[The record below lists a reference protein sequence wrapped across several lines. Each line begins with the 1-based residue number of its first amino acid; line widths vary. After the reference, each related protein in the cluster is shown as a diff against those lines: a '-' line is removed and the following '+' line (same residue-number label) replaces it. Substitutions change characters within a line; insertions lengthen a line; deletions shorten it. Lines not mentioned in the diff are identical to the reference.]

1 MVRLKFLVCITVYV
15 SLESDDHANA
25 VARYRGVLYKLSK
38 ADPVH
43 IVTDNTATIP
53 TGCATSVLNTTCQ
66 IHVQLKVCVCASVF
80 VHGHVCVFC
89 VCESERMC
97 KCASVCVCMC
107 VCACVCAFVCI
118 LCV

>member
-15 SLESDDHANA
+15 SLESDDHADA

-53 TGCATSVLNTTCQ
+53 AGCATNVLNTTCQ

-80 VHGHVCVFC
+80 VHGHVCVF
-89 VCESERMC
+89 
-97 KCASVCVCMC
+97 VCV
-107 VCACVCAFVCI
+107 

>member
-1 MVRLKFLVCITVYV
+1 M
-15 SLESDDHANA
+15 SLESDAHADA

-53 TGCATSVLNTTCQ
+53 AGCGTSVLNTTCQ
-66 IHVQLKVCVCASVF
+66 IHVQLKVCVCVCVCVCASVF
-80 VHGHVCVFC
+80 VRGRVCVCVF
-89 VCESERMC
+89 
-97 KCASVCVCMC
+97 VCV
-107 VCACVCAFVCI
+107 